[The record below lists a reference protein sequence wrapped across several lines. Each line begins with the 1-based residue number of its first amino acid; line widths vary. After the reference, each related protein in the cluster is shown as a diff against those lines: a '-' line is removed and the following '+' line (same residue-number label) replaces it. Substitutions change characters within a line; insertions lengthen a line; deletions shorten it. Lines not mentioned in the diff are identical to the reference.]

1 MDVIE
6 LFCANA
12 PPFIRVTFAGTLIVL
27 SLEQRSNA
35 QLSMNSRESG
45 RVTVSRL
52 RQVLKLYQLSVV
64 TPSGITRSV
73 ITLFPVNAFIPMAL
87 TFLPSSSAGISS
99 FGVTI
104 LPPVMVTVPSSFSE

>member
-12 PPFIRVTFAGTLIVL
+12 PPFIRVTFAGMLIVL

-45 RVTVSRL
+45 RVTVSRFS
-52 RQVLKLYQLSVV
+52 QVLKQYQSSDF

-73 ITLFPVNAFIPMAL
+73 MKD
-87 TFLPSSSAGISS
+87 
-99 FGVTI
+99 
-104 LPPVMVTVPSSFSE
+104 

>member
-1 MDVIE
+1 M
-6 LFCANA
+6 
-12 PPFIRVTFAGTLIVL
+12 
-27 SLEQRSNA
+27 
-35 QLSMNSRESG
+35 
-45 RVTVSRL
+45 
-52 RQVLKLYQLSVV
+52 KLYQFSVV